1 MYDQY
6 VICRND
12 NEITDVKKLL
22 LLNDLS
28 FDSKVSLTIA
38 LYQENIMIAT
48 GSIYENVIK
57 MIAIDPNYQGQNLTA
72 VILTHLVQILINK
85 GYDKY
90 FLYTK
95 PENKKFFLDSNFS
108 LIYENDQVSMLENK
122 GELITDKLKKIKNS
136 LKLDRGTTA
145 SIVMN
150 CNPVTNG
157 HMYLIETAAKNNHN
171 VIIFLVEENK
181 SIFDFETRYKLL
193 KKSINHLKN
202 VWIVP
207 STKYIISSATF
218 PTYFLKEITDYSS
231 LYMDIDI
238 SIFNNYFMPI
248 FSIDFRYVGDE
259 PLDQTTNLYNQ
270 MLKEILK
277 DKLIVID
284 RVKKD
289 QEVISASYVRKLAE
303 QKRFKDIKL
312 ITPKA
317 TYCFLKSN
325 KGKKLFNG

>member
-1 MYDQY
+1 MYDQF
-6 VICRND
+6 VVCKNE
-12 NEITDVKKLL
+12 NEINDVKKLL

-28 FDSKVSLTIA
+28 FESKVSLTIC
-38 LYQENIMIAT
+38 LYQDDHLIAT

-57 MIAIDPNYQGQNLTA
+57 MIAVDPNYQGQNLTA
-72 VILTHLVQILINK
+72 KILTHLVQILINS
-85 GYDKY
+85 GIDKY

-95 PENKKFFLDSNFS
+95 PENKKFFLANNFS
-108 LIYENDQVSMLENK
+108 LIYENSFVSLLENK
-122 GELITDKLKKIKNS
+122 GELISDKLKKIKS
-136 LKLDRGTTA
+136 ELKLNRGTTA

-157 HMYLIETAAKNNHN
+157 HMYLIETASRNNHN

-193 KKSINHLKN
+193 KKSTKHLKN
-202 VWIVP
+202 VNIIP

-218 PTYFLKEITDYSS
+218 PTYFLKEITDQTS

-238 SIFNNYFMPI
+238 SIFKNYFIPI

-259 PLDQTTNLYNQ
+259 PLDQATNLYNQ
-270 MLKEILK
+270 KLKEILK

-284 RVKKD
+284 RIKKD
-289 QEVISASYVRKLAE
+289 DKVISASYIRELAKS
-303 QKRFKDIKL
+303 KRFKEIKL
-312 ITPKA
+312 LTPKA
-317 TYCFLKSN
+317 TYCYLKSS
-325 KGKKLFNG
+325 KGKKLFNE